1 MKLPRFVRV
10 LIGTGFLAPNPYKE
24 TPMLEKLKQLVD
36 RIVVI
41 LKAAPTYLVLASTVL
56 TIIADELAK
65 ILPTPWADRLT
76 ALVIT
81 VTAAL
86 AAIVAI
92 IRRVT
97 PVAPAERGILPVKR

>member
-1 MKLPRFVRV
+1 M
-10 LIGTGFLAPNPYKE
+10 I
-24 TPMLEKLKQLVD
+24 EKLKRLRD

-56 TIIADELAK
+56 TVIADELAK
-65 ILPTPWADRLT
+65 ILPTPWAERLT

-86 AAIVAI
+86 AAAIAI

-97 PVAPAERGILPVKR
+97 PVLPEERGILPVTK